1 MENSEIK
8 GLKKSTN
15 CYFNQGIDT
24 KYAFVFSVPG
34 KLELYN
40 NRPVVGETGVMLEKL
55 LLLLNEDIFK
65 SIDSTKYTNR
75 YQFRITNS
83 WPEPI
88 FKSKNN
94 STEASHTKVSSNTN
108 IQRLKKEL
116 EDITECIFVFGKKA
130 ELVIRNRKVK
140 EGIRAD
146 KVIYIRHLSLSSLN
160 QIKEDVNKVNL
171 KKGDD
176 SNTDKRLEVI
186 GQDILKKYNK

>member
-1 MENSEIK
+1 
-8 GLKKSTN
+8 
-15 CYFNQGIDT
+15 
-24 KYAFVFSVPG
+24 
-34 KLELYN
+34 
-40 NRPVVGETGVMLEKL
+40 
-55 LLLLNEDIFK
+55 
-65 SIDSTKYTNR
+65 
-75 YQFRITNS
+75 
-83 WPEPI
+83 
-88 FKSKNN
+88 
-94 STEASHTKVSSNTN
+94 
-108 IQRLKKEL
+108 LKKEL